1 MDTDRAQ
8 RLNQRLRGA
17 GRANVTSD
25 EFNLDPQLQDR
36 AERLNERLRGAGRA
50 DVGNE
55 SFNLDQEQQDRVQRL
70 DEPPRGSA
78 QAEAGNEEPDQ
89 QPQDRAQRLNERLRG
104 AGRADVGSDDFN
116 LDIEGIGEPFAQ
128 PSSPLPA
135 TRPSAEVRYSPGTP
149 SAPSEPNQ
157 PAASSNRTQ
166 VPRSSPRPPAPYDEE
181 VTESPIHAPGS
192 GHRRRVPVQEASANS
207 TRMRI
212 ALESDPIQPISLPS
226 LNQPSRHSQAPTS
239 PQKTPSPAV
248 PSGIE
253 SPGESDDAQLMPPP
267 RVPRPAQRT
276 SPARSPVPEPPSA
289 EEDEA
294 EEIGDRAAAAIIG
307 QKRPRVSFQPSPEL
321 GSEESD
327 AEPAEPAEEHPAP
340 KRPRT
345 QSRREPAV
353 QRQPKRRHAAE
364 GQNKKS
370 SRPRK
375 EPAQR
380 ANSARAGSADDGV
393 IDITV
398 QRFVN
403 GPDAESDE
411 EAQGEMALTNRN
423 SETVVDVFAQ
433 VCEEVIAT
441 TLGKY
446 EYLRQETQDE
456 EKKRDCRIKMRAI
469 EAFREEVSAQLLQH
483 SIYLNHWYSLRKRIR
498 HVQKKKLVL
507 RKEILRLKAEKEQV
521 ALRMDGVRARSERD
535 GSDSKHRL
543 NASNLMHDIDL
554 AVERGGDAAELSS
567 RARKEAELGNLELI
581 ISQVA
586 EQASSNGPTGGL
598 LHQIQD
604 FNAFL
609 ERAAA
614 VLESR

>member
-1 MDTDRAQ
+1 METDRAQ

-36 AERLNERLRGAGRA
+36 AERLNEPLRGAGRV

-55 SFNLDQEQQDRVQRL
+55 DFNLDQEPQDRAQRL
-70 DEPPRGSA
+70 KQPSRDSA
-78 QAEAGNEEPDQ
+78 QADTREEELDQ
-89 QPQDRAQRLNERLRG
+89 QPQDRAKRLNERLRG

-116 LDIEGIGEPFAQ
+116 LDIEGIDEPFTG
-128 PSSPLPA
+128 PSSPPPA
-135 TRPSAEVRYSPGTP
+135 TRPSAQVRYSPETP
-149 SAPSEPNQ
+149 SAPLEPNQ
-157 PAASSNRTQ
+157 PTASSNGTQ

-192 GHRRRVPVQEASANS
+192 GHRRRVPAQEASANS

-226 LNQPSRHSQAPTS
+226 LNRPSRHSQAPTS
-239 PQKTPSPAV
+239 PRKTPSPAV
-248 PSGIE
+248 PSRTE
-253 SPGESDDAQLMPPP
+253 SPEESDDAQLMPPP

-276 SPARSPVPEPPSA
+276 SRSPVPEPPSA
-289 EEDEA
+289 GEDEA
-294 EEIGDRAAAAIIG
+294 EEISDRAAAAIIG

-327 AEPAEPAEEHPAP
+327 AEPAEPAEELPAP

-353 QRQPKRRHAAE
+353 QRQPKRRHPAE

-370 SRPRK
+370 GRSRK

-411 EAQGEMALTNRN
+411 EAQGEMALANRN

-498 HVQKKKLVL
+498 HVQKEKLVL
-507 RKEILRLKAEKEQV
+507 RQEILRLKAEKEQV

-554 AVERGGDAAELSS
+554 AVEQGRDAAELSS
-567 RARKEAELGNLELI
+567 RVRKEAELGNLELI

-598 LHQIQD
+598 LHQIQH

>member
-1 MDTDRAQ
+1 METDRAQ

-25 EFNLDPQLQDR
+25 EFNLDPQLQGR

-50 DVGNE
+50 DVGTE
-55 SFNLDQEQQDRVQRL
+55 DFDLDQQPQDRAQRL
-70 DEPPRGSA
+70 DERPRGSA
-78 QAEAGNEEPDQ
+78 QADTGKEELDQ

-116 LDIEGIGEPFAQ
+116 LDIEGIGEPFTQ
-128 PSSPLPA
+128 PSSPPPA
-135 TRPSAEVRYSPGTP
+135 TRTSTEVRYSPETP
-149 SAPSEPNQ
+149 SAPQEPNQ
-157 PAASSNRTQ
+157 PATSSNRTQ
-166 VPRSSPRPPAPYDEE
+166 LPRSSPRPSAPYYEE
-181 VTESPIHAPGS
+181 VTESPVHAPGS
-192 GHRRRVPVQEASANS
+192 GHRRRVPVQDASANS
-207 TRMRI
+207 ARMRI

-226 LNQPSRHSQAPTS
+226 LNRPSPHSQAPAS
-239 PQKTPSPAV
+239 PRKIPSPAV
-248 PSGIE
+248 PSGTE
-253 SPGESDDAQLMPPP
+253 SPDESDDAQLMPPP
-267 RVPRPAQRT
+267 RVPRPAQRA

-289 EEDEA
+289 GEDEA
-294 EEIGDRAAAAIIG
+294 EEIGDRAAAAILG
-307 QKRPRVSFQPSPEL
+307 QKRPRVSLQPSPEL

-327 AEPAEPAEEHPAP
+327 AEPAEEHPAP

-345 QSRREPAV
+345 QSHREPAV

-370 SRPRK
+370 GRPRK
-375 EPAQR
+375 ESAQR
-380 ANSARAGSADDGV
+380 TNGARAGSADDNV
-393 IDITV
+393 IEITV

-411 EAQGEMALTNRN
+411 EAQGEIALANRN

-433 VCEEVIAT
+433 VCEEVIST

-456 EKKRDCRIKMRAI
+456 DKKRDCRIKMRAI

-498 HVQKKKLVL
+498 HVQKEKLVL
-507 RKEILRLKAEKEQV
+507 RQEILRLKAEKEQV

-543 NASNLMHDIDL
+543 SASNLMHDIDL
-554 AVERGGDAAELSS
+554 AVDQGRDAAELSS

>member
-1 MDTDRAQ
+1 METDRAQ

-55 SFNLDQEQQDRVQRL
+55 DFNLDQEPQDRAQRL
-70 DEPPRGSA
+70 KEPSRGSA
-78 QAEAGNEEPDQ
+78 RADTREEELDQ

-116 LDIEGIGEPFAQ
+116 LDIEGIGEPFTR
-128 PSSPLPA
+128 PSSPPPA
-135 TRPSAEVRYSPGTP
+135 TRPSAEVRYSPETP
-149 SAPSEPNQ
+149 SAPLEPNQ
-157 PAASSNRTQ
+157 LTAFSNGNQ

-192 GHRRRVPVQEASANS
+192 GHRRRVPAQEASANS

-226 LNQPSRHSQAPTS
+226 LNRPSRHSQAPTS
-239 PQKTPSPAV
+239 PRKTPSPAV
-248 PSGIE
+248 PSGTE
-253 SPGESDDAQLMPPP
+253 SPEESDDAQLMPPP
-267 RVPRPAQRT
+267 RVPRPAQRA
-276 SPARSPVPEPPSA
+276 SRSPVPEPPSA
-289 EEDEA
+289 GEDEA

-327 AEPAEPAEEHPAP
+327 AEPAEELPAP

-353 QRQPKRRHAAE
+353 QRQPKRRHPAE

-370 SRPRK
+370 GRPRK

-498 HVQKKKLVL
+498 HVQKEKLVL
-507 RKEILRLKAEKEQV
+507 RQEILRLKAEKEQV

-554 AVERGGDAAELSS
+554 AVEQGRDAAELSS

>member
-1 MDTDRAQ
+1 METDRAQ

-55 SFNLDQEQQDRVQRL
+55 SFNLDQEPQDRAQRL

-78 QAEAGNEEPDQ
+78 
-89 QPQDRAQRLNERLRG
+89 
-104 AGRADVGSDDFN
+104 RADVGSDDFN

-135 TRPSAEVRYSPGTP
+135 TRPSAEVRYSPGSP

-166 VPRSSPRPPAPYDEE
+166 VPRSSPRPLAPYDEE

-226 LNQPSRHSQAPTS
+226 LNRPSRHSPAPTS
-239 PQKTPSPAV
+239 PRKTPSPAV
-248 PSGIE
+248 PSGTE
-253 SPGESDDAQLMPPP
+253 SLGESDDAQLMPPP

-289 EEDEA
+289 GEDEA

-498 HVQKKKLVL
+498 HVQKQKLVL

-554 AVERGGDAAELSS
+554 AVERGRDAAELSS